1 MFLSPTD
8 ATSLAQTLQ
17 PTLPLFQDLEHYKDL
32 QSVMAVMEAEQSFE
46 LNQDT
51 ARFKQDGPLEI
62 PDEKERIRF
71 LGYFLSEN
79 IDWKRA
85 LKIDL
90 NFHSRYAYR
99 PVILM
104 LRSFHLQGKTQVQ
117 LKQGLTLHT
126 ESQVNLAGL
135 ARFEFEPFENWLTNP
150 KRITGF
156 FVYLVAPP
164 RTQAVEPEP
173 VYEEAPAEPGIVR
186 SHQTLN
192 VYRKID
198 TRV

>member
-8 ATSLAQTLQ
+8 ASVLAQTMQ
-17 PTLPLFQDLEHYKDL
+17 PTLPLFQELEYYKDL
-32 QSVMAVMEAEQSFE
+32 QSVMAVIEAEQSFE
-46 LNQDT
+46 LNQDS

-62 PDEKERIRF
+62 PDEQERIRF
-71 LGYFLSEN
+71 LGYFLNET
-79 IDWKRA
+79 IDWKRP

-104 LRSFHLQGKTQVQ
+104 LRSFHLQGKTQLQ
-117 LKQGLTLHT
+117 IKQGMTLHS
-126 ESQVNLAGL
+126 EAQVNLAGL
-135 ARFEFEPFENWLTNP
+135 ARFEFEPFENWLSNP

-164 RTQAVEPEP
+164 QSQVVEPSP
-173 VYEEAPAEPGIVR
+173 VYEEVPAEPGIVR
-186 SHQTLN
+186 SHQSLN

-198 TRV
+198 TRA